1 MMFIHEFSAVS
12 PQESFLFGDMNALN
26 PPANNKLYATEPA
39 YEGIPKGALRRMS
52 KPVRMGVGAAYP
64 LLDKPILP
72 AGIIMGTANAGMD
85 DCFHFLQQIVQY
97 DEGLLT
103 PGNFVQ
109 STPNALPAQLSMMT
123 HNHGYNIT
131 HVHLGLAFENA
142 LIDAYLMLADNPAN
156 TYLVGAVDDISAYN
170 HNINRLEGWYKTG
183 DVTGFDLYEPGSAGS
198 IPGEGAAIFRVNAT
212 REGSVARVVAVDTL
226 HSTRIEQVANHLRE
240 FLEQNLPVGETVD
253 ILLSGENGDS
263 RLLAYYVACEKE
275 VGDRAI
281 VLRFKHMSGE
291 YPTATSFG
299 CWIAAYIF
307 QQQSVPGHMV
317 KYRGIIPTPFR
328 NILLYNNF
336 KGNQHSFILLS
347 AS

>member
-1 MMFIHEFSAVS
+1 MFIHEFSAVS
-12 PQESFLFGDMNALN
+12 PQESFLFGNLNALN
-26 PPANNKLYATEPA
+26 PPVNNKLYATEPA

-64 LLDKPILP
+64 LLNKPILP
-72 AGIIMGTANAGMD
+72 DGIIMGTANAGMD

-97 DEGLLT
+97 EEGLLT

-142 LIDAYLMLADNPAN
+142 LIDASMMLADYPAN
-156 TYLVGAVDDISAYN
+156 TYVVGAVDDISAYN
-170 HNINRLEGWYKTG
+170 YNINRLEGWYKTG
-183 DVTGFDLYEPGSAGS
+183 DLNGPDFYEPGTPGC
-198 IPGEGAAIFRVNAT
+198 IPGEGAAIFRVNGSS
-212 REGSVARVVAVDTL
+212 EGSVAKVVAVDML
-226 HSTRIEQVANHLRE
+226 HSTDTEQVVKDLQE
-240 FLEQNLPVGETVD
+240 FLHTNLPAGENVD

-263 RLLAYYVACEKE
+263 RLLPFYLSCEKE
-275 VGDRAI
+275 VGPQAT

-299 CWIAAYIF
+299 CWIAAYIL
-307 QQQSVPGHMV
+307 QQQAVPGHMV
-317 KYRGIIPTPFR
+317 KYPGIIPGSFR

-336 KGNQHSFILLS
+336 KGSQHSFILLQ